1 MREKRAMPTTKLV
14 TFADGKGAPRPGA
27 MLDDG
32 RVLDLAMAASGTF
45 AAQAAD
51 MLSLIEAGP
60 AVLTAVR
67 ALAAEPPP
75 GSVLDAGGVR
85 LLAPIPRPRR
95 NVFCVGRNYMDHVA
109 EGDRT
114 RGIEKSELPKYPQFF
129 TKAPDCVIGPEEPIP
144 DHAGTTQWLD
154 YEVELAAV
162 IGREGRDIPA
172 ERALD
177 HVFGWTIGNDVT
189 GRELQRRYG
198 QWFKGKS
205 LDRSCPLGPWIVPAA
220 ELDALDTGIRCRVNR
235 ETRQESRTSKMIFD
249 VREIIRQLS
258 IGFTL
263 RPGDVIMTGTPEGV
277 GYAMQPPRTLKDGDV
292 IECEIDGIGTLRNT
306 VRAEA

>member
-1 MREKRAMPTTKLV
+1 MPTTKLI
-14 TFADGKGAPRPGA
+14 TFADGKGGPRPGA
-27 MLDDG
+27 MLNDG

-51 MLSLIEAGP
+51 MLALIEAGP

-67 ALAAEPPP
+67 ALAADPPP
-75 GSVLDAGGVR
+75 GSVLEAGATR

-114 RGIEKSELPKYPQFF
+114 RGIETSELPKYPQFF
-129 TKAPDCVIGPEEPIP
+129 TKAPESVIGPEESIP

-172 ERALD
+172 DQALD
-177 HVFGWTIGNDVT
+177 HVFGWTIANDVT

-220 ELDALDTGIRCRVNR
+220 ELDALDTGIRCRVNG
-235 ETRQESRTSKMIFD
+235 ETRQDSRTSKMIFD

-263 RPGDVIMTGTPEGV
+263 RPGDVVMTGTPEGV

-292 IECEIDGIGTLRNT
+292 IECEIDGIGVLRNT
-306 VRAEA
+306 VRAGA